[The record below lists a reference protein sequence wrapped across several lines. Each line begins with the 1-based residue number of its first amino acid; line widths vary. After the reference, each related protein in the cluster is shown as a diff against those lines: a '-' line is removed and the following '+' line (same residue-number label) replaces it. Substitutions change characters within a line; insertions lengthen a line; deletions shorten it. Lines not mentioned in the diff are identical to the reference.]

1 MIHAIILVIIGYIVW
16 KFIPGKIT
24 AGSRKMRSYI
34 DLGAQI
40 LGILLMLSG
49 IVKFIKYLFL

>member
-24 AGSRKMRSYI
+24 AESRKMRSYI

>member
-1 MIHAIILVIIGYIVW
+1 MIHAIILVIIGYIIW

-24 AGSRKMRSYI
+24 AGSRKICSYI
-34 DLGAQI
+34 DLGAQV
-40 LGILLMLSG
+40 LGILLMLSS

>member
-24 AGSRKMRSYI
+24 VGSRKMRSYI